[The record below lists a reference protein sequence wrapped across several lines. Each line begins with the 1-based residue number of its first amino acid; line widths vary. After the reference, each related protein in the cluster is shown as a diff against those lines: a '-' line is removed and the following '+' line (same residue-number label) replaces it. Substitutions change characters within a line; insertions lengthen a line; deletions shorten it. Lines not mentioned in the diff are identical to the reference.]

1 MHSSIKLLL
10 IAAIASTAFTGMAA
24 AQSAQVQRPAPV
36 LAPLQPNAAV
46 PPAPVSGAAQIP
58 QQPAGGMDT
67 PPTVGNED
75 PAMRQNLNGA
85 DEYVDTMQG
94 AANSR
99 LQGLIGNSS
108 NAGAS
113 GSELE
118 EMMRIRRSNLL
129 LGLKREEADLAV
141 GLWGALFN
149 NEHAQAW
156 RDREASEQERIREE
170 QQEANAAAAA
180 QAAVVTQQGSPTV
193 KPMPVVYEIING
205 TATILAPGSGELY
218 ARVGTI
224 LPNGMKVVSIGS
236 TVVVEDEGKQF
247 SLGFGTQ
254 TSTPAAPNPG
264 LAGTTATPLLMM
276 N

>member
-1 MHSSIKLLL
+1 MHSSIKLIV
-10 IAAIASTAFTGMAA
+10 IAAIASTAFTGLAA
-24 AQSAQVQRPAPV
+24 AQTTQVQRPAPV
-36 LAPLQPNAAV
+36 LAPLQPNAQV
-46 PPAPVSGAAQIP
+46 EPPPVVGAAPVP

-85 DEYVDTMQG
+85 AEYVDTMQG

-99 LQGLIGNSS
+99 LQGLIGNST

-113 GSELE
+113 GGELE

-156 RDREASEQERIREE
+156 REREANEQERIREE

-180 QAAVVTQQGSPTV
+180 QASVAPSQGTPAFE
-193 KPMPVVYEIING
+193 PMPVVYEIING

-218 ARVGTI
+218 ARVGTV

-254 TSTPAAPNPG
+254 TSTPAAATPSLSG
-264 LAGTTATPLLMM
+264 GAATPLLMM